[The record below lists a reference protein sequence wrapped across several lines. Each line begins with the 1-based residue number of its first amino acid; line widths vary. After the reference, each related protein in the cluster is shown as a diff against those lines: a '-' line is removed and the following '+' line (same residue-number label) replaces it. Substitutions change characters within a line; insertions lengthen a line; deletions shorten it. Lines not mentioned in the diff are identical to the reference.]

1 MGGLVQTVK
10 AVKDRWFKSQK
21 NDSAQLSGLN
31 LPLIVDLTRLTGC
44 QSTCG
49 ELGCRSPY
57 DEPVIGPSVTSS
69 AVSPPVAILAVG
81 PPVASSAVCTF

>member
-1 MGGLVQTVK
+1 MGGLVQTVN

-49 ELGCRSPY
+49 ELGRQSTCV
-57 DEPVIGPSVTSS
+57 DL
-69 AVSPPVAILAVG
+69 AVSPPVASLDVG
-81 PPVASSAVCTF
+81 RPMTSQP